1 MNIWKCADCGSLDL
15 GQDAVINPNHLNKN
29 GGSLIHEEDICWL
42 DEVDRKSTRLN
53 SSHSQQSRMPSSA

>member
-42 DEVDRKSTRLN
+42 DEVFCNNCEKAVKCEVEKN
-53 SSHSQQSRMPSSA
+53 E